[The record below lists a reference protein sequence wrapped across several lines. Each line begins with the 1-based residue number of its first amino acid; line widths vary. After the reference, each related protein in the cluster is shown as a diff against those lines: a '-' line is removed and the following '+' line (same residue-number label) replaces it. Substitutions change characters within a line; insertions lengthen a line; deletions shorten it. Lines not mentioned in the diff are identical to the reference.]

1 MVVSNKELFQKLEKL
16 ARENN
21 RVRVVL
27 VYNPRSSKAK
37 KVEEEVIN
45 PFRSQIEKGSF
56 PLTLAKYEVKPTNVD
71 DNALQLSK
79 LLVDGDVVLTAGGD
93 GTAAIGLNGAML
105 SEKNIYFYALP
116 FGNFNDMPR
125 ALRKATDP
133 ERKIYPLEALVNGKH
148 YRYAAC
154 YFTIGM
160 FAESTEIFDKPAQR
174 KHLQKGKKSLIYSV
188 RQLAG
193 WYFKNKKRDFIPN
206 FKLERKIVAWKRD
219 GQFLSSPKVVEAE
232 TKDISD
238 YMAVNGVSVAKVM
251 RGGEWYTTRSEF
263 LSTTRVLTKFFK
275 LVGFMLKSILFGI
288 PGRLSVN
295 DKLIFD
301 KPAEIEIQAEGEYC
315 RLTNVSEIEIRK
327 TGKYLNIL

>member
-1 MVVSNKELFQKLEKL
+1 MAVSNKELFQKLEKL
-16 ARENN
+16 ARENG

-27 VYNPRSSKAK
+27 IYNPRSSKAK
-37 KVEEEVIN
+37 QVEQEVLE
-45 PFRSQIEKGSF
+45 PFRKQIEAGSF
-56 PLTLAKYEVKPTNVD
+56 PLTLAKYEVKPTDVD
-71 DNALQLSK
+71 DNALQLSRI
-79 LLVDGDVVLTAGGD
+79 LLDDDVVLTAGGD
-93 GTAAIGLNGAML
+93 GTATIGLNGAML
-105 SEKNIYFYALP
+105 SEKNVYFHALP

-125 ALRKATDP
+125 ALRKASDP
-133 ERKIYPLEALVNGKH
+133 EKKIYPLEALVNGEH

-193 WYFKNKKRDFIPN
+193 WYFKNKKRDFIPT
-206 FKLERKIVAWKRD
+206 FKLVRKIVAWKRND
-219 GQFLSSPKVVEAE
+219 KFLSAPKEVETE
-232 TKDISD
+232 TQDISD

-275 LVGFMLKSILFGI
+275 LAGFMMKSILFGI
-288 PGRLSVN
+288 PGKLSVN

-301 KPAEIEIQAEGEYC
+301 RPAEIEIQAEGEYR
-315 RLTNVSEIEIRK
+315 RLKNVSEIEIRK
-327 TGKYLNIL
+327 TGKCLNIL

>member
-1 MVVSNKELFQKLEKL
+1 MAVSNKELFQKLEKL

-37 KVEEEVIN
+37 QVEQEVLE
-45 PFRSQIEKGSF
+45 PFRKQIEAGSF
-56 PLTLAKYEVKPTNVD
+56 PLTLAKYEVKPTDVD
-71 DNALQLSK
+71 DNALQLSRI
-79 LLVDGDVVLTAGGD
+79 LLDDDVVLTAGGD
-93 GTAAIGLNGAML
+93 GTATIGLNGAML
-105 SEKNIYFYALP
+105 SEEK
-116 FGNFNDMPR
+116 
-125 ALRKATDP
+125 
-133 ERKIYPLEALVNGKH
+133 KIYPLEALVNGEH

-193 WYFKNKKRDFIPN
+193 WYFKNKKRDFIPT
-206 FKLERKIVAWKRD
+206 FKLVRKIVAWKRND
-219 GQFLSSPKVVEAE
+219 KFLSAPKEVVTE
-232 TKDISD
+232 TQDISD

-275 LVGFMLKSILFGI
+275 LAGFMMKSILFGI
-288 PGRLSVN
+288 PGKLSVN

-301 KPAEIEIQAEGEYC
+301 RPAEIEIQAEGEYR
-315 RLTNVSEIEIRK
+315 RLKNVSEIEIRK
-327 TGKYLNIL
+327 TGKCLNIL